1 LRATAGA
8 NLKRLRRVAG
18 VAHAA
23 QVIFIERRGE
33 AGPAG
38 AALELRAGL
47 EQGQPAQAA
56 GEHALALLGEEDAA
70 KRFLVAVMKND
81 AALFIAEAV
90 DQFSELCLTGR
101 PQIKIRRGGGVRH
114 PRSGF
119 PGASNDTV
127 CLAEGG
133 CRPRRVPR
141 P

>member
-1 LRATAGA
+1 MSQDVVVELRHRAAHHAEFGNSVPAPRYRAGVPASSVKDVPLLRATAGA
-8 NLKRLRRVAG
+8 HDLKRLRRVAG

-70 KRFLVAVMKND
+70 KRFFVAVMK
-81 AALFIAEAV
+81 A
-90 DQFSELCLTGR
+90 
-101 PQIKIRRGGGVRH
+101 
-114 PRSGF
+114 
-119 PGASNDTV
+119 
-127 CLAEGG
+127 
-133 CRPRRVPR
+133 
-141 P
+141 